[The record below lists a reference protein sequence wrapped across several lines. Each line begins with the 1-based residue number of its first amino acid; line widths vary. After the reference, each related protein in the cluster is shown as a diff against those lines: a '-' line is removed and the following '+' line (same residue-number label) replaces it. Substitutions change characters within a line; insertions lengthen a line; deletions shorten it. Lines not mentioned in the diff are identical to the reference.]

1 MIPRRES
8 ISVAGKGRVARTRRG
23 PRPRW
28 SNAPRPEA
36 DIRIPPLVTI
46 AAEVQERRREDRPR
60 LKINVAMSRMG
71 DARPLTLT
79 ICLHL
84 LFETTLIIFRKS
96 CAHANIGH
104 WAQKR
109 ISMIHSS
116 QFAAFEYR
124 ETVDN
129 HHNSNMREDGDVRV
143 LPGDQG

>member
-1 MIPRRES
+1 M
-8 ISVAGKGRVARTRRG
+8 
-23 PRPRW
+23 
-28 SNAPRPEA
+28 
-36 DIRIPPLVTI
+36 
-46 AAEVQERRREDRPR
+46 
-60 LKINVAMSRMG
+60 AMSRMG